1 MSRKETRQRALTWQ
15 IARLERQLARLQVLN
30 NRFSWLRLGT
40 FTLGALLSAGIML
53 TGALGWGFA
62 ALGLTL
68 VAFSLVARQHRRI
81 THSIQQH
88 EGYLRI
94 KRAHQARM
102 TLDWASLPPT
112 LITTPRPDH
121 PVELDLDLVGEH
133 GLHRLLDTCVSREGS
148 IRLRDWLSTT
158 EPDAVRIHARQQLV
172 RELRPLAAFRDRL
185 QLHAV
190 MSTHGTWRRWD
201 GQQVHAWLAA
211 VLPENGSGRALAV
224 LLALAACNVVL
235 FALFALDVL
244 APWWVIPFMAYAGL
258 YLWHVQRMGDPFE
271 LGLALRDPL
280 SDLEAIFAF
289 LERYPYG
296 GSPAL
301 RTMAAPFLDAAQRP
315 SMQLA
320 RLARVLAAASV
331 RRNPL
336 LWSIISTALP
346 WDVIVMR
353 WMEARRRDLSVL
365 LPQWLDVWYTL
376 EALSALANFGGLNP
390 GYTFPTVLDN
400 HAAAAQTPVFTAR
413 ALGHPL
419 IADRERVCND
429 VTLSQP
435 GDLLLITGSNM
446 SGKSTFLR
454 TVGINLVL
462 AYAGGPVTAEALHTV
477 PLRLFTCIRVP
488 DSLSDGISYFYAEV
502 KRLKTLLVALQRAG
516 GRPLLY
522 LIDEI
527 FRGTNNRERLIGSRS
542 YIRAV
547 AGSAGVGILST
558 HDLELVR
565 LADDIP
571 QITNMHFAETIADGR
586 MSFDY
591 RLRPGPC
598 PTTNA
603 LRIMALE
610 GLPVDESGA

>member
-15 IARLERQLARLQVLN
+15 IARLEQRLADLQVLN

-62 ALGLTL
+62 VLGLTL
-68 VAFSLVARQHRRI
+68 VAFSLVAWQHRQI

-88 EGYLRI
+88 VGYLRI
-94 KRAHQARM
+94 KRAHLARM
-102 TLDWASLPPT
+102 ALDWASLPPALVT
-112 LITTPRPDH
+112 APRPDH
-121 PVELDLDLVGEH
+121 PVELDLDLVGER

-148 IRLRDWLSTT
+148 LRLRDWLSTT
-158 EPDAVRIHARQQLV
+158 EPDALRIHTRQQLV

-190 MSTHGTWRRWD
+190 MSTHGTWRCWD
-201 GQQVHAWLAA
+201 GRQVHAWLAA
-211 VLPENGSGRALAV
+211 VLPENGPRRALPV
-224 LLALAACNVVL
+224 LLALAACNMVL
-235 FALFALDVL
+235 FALFALDVIGPL
-244 APWWVIPFMAYAGL
+244 WVFTFMAYAGL
-258 YLWHVQRMGDPFE
+258 YLWYVQRMGDPFD

-280 SDLEAIFAF
+280 SDLEAVFAF

-296 GSPAL
+296 GSLAL
-301 RTMAAPFLDAAQRP
+301 RELAAPFLDAAQRP
-315 SMQLA
+315 SVQLA
-320 RLARVLAAASV
+320 RLTRVLAAASV

-336 LWSIISTALP
+336 LWTMISAVLP

-353 WMEARRRDLSVL
+353 WMEVRRRDLGVL

-376 EALSALANFGGLNP
+376 EALSALASFGGLNP
-390 GYTFPTVLDN
+390 GYSFPTLLDN
-400 HAAAAQTPVFTAR
+400 HAATQTPVFTAY

-419 IADRERVCND
+419 IPDLERVCND
-429 VTLSQP
+429 VTLAET

-454 TVGINLVL
+454 TVGINLAL
-462 AYAGGPVTAEALHTV
+462 TYAGGPVASQALRTA
-477 PLRLFTCIRVP
+477 PLRLFTCIRVT

-502 KRLKTLLVALQRAG
+502 KRLKALLVELQRVDD
-516 GRPLLY
+516 RSLLY

-527 FRGTNNRERLIGSRS
+527 FRGTNNHERLIGSRS

-558 HDLELVR
+558 HDLELVH

-571 QITNMHFAETIADGR
+571 QITNMHFAETIAGGR
-586 MSFDY
+586 ISFDY

-610 GLPVDESGA
+610 GLPVGESGA